1 MLPTITRAIWR
12 LILSALVLAGCGFDE
27 IAGRSMGTTYAIQ
40 ADCPGAVPTAQ
51 IGSELERINALMST
65 YDPDS
70 ELSVF
75 NRAAVG
81 VEMAA
86 SPATVEVVDAAR
98 LVTERTGG
106 AFDATV
112 APLVA
117 LWGFGAGAVEGPPS
131 PGEVSAA
138 LATVGYRRLRLGRHP
153 PSLRKLAPVT
163 LDLSAIAKGYAVDRM
178 AHILD
183 EAGCGGYLV
192 EFGGELRAQGPARGG
207 GPWRIGVESPAGE
220 TIASSI
226 AILRGGLATS
236 GDYRQYREHDG
247 VRVSH
252 VIDPRTGYPIRHRL
266 ASVTVVADSAMFA
279 DAYATALLVM
289 GEEEGR
295 RFAEEQD
302 LAALFIV
309 RTASGFMTT
318 RSPAMAA
325 YLR

>member
-40 ADCPGAVPTAQ
+40 ADCPGAVPMAR

-81 VEMAA
+81 VEVAA

-117 LWGFGAGAVEGPPS
+117 LWGFGAGAVEVPPS

-178 AHILD
+178 ARILE

-309 RTASGFMTT
+309 RTASGFMTAQ
-318 RSPAMAA
+318 SPAMAA